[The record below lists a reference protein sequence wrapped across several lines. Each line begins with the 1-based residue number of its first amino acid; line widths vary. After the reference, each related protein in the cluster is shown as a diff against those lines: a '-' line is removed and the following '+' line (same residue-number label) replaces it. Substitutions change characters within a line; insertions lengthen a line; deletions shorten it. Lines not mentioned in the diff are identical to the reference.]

1 MKKERAKI
9 QPMVKE
15 ALKDIVGKRLL
26 NHQLIVMTDQFNNY
40 KAKVNAIFEN

>member
-15 ALKDIVGKRLL
+15 ALKDIVG
-26 NHQLIVMTDQFNNY
+26 
-40 KAKVNAIFEN
+40 